1 MQLLESSYLGLR
13 TARLT
18 FRGEDSNVSVTLFP
32 MIHLGDAAFYE
43 AVYQDACSHD
53 VVLVEGVRSPVTTRV
68 TRSYRWISG
77 SKRLGLV
84 VQPKAPPQTDSA
96 ACLIHADL
104 SGEEFE
110 RHWRKVA
117 LATRLLLYALAPA
130 YALYQRWFGT
140 RESLA
145 KGHSLDDLPSRK
157 ETLSWTPEYSAL
169 SDAILAERDKR
180 LISVMAE
187 HLAAPDG
194 GPRRLAIVY
203 GARHMRAVI
212 KELSRRGFHCVASEW
227 MIVFALEGDPVAV
240 EVANDE

>member
-13 TARLT
+13 SARLT
-18 FRGEDSNVSVTLFP
+18 FASAGTDVSVTLFP
-32 MIHLGDAAFYE
+32 MVHLGDASFYE
-43 AVYQDACSHD
+43 AVYKDACAHD
-53 VVLVEGVRSPVTTRV
+53 IVLVEGVRSPVTIRV

-84 VQPKAPPQTDSA
+84 VQTKPPPQAESTA
-96 ACLIHADL
+96 RIVHADL

-117 LATRLLLYALAPA
+117 LPTRLLLYAVAPA

-157 ETLSWTPEYSAL
+157 ETLSWTPEFSAFG
-169 SDAILAERDKR
+169 DAVLAERDKH
-180 LISVMAE
+180 LISVLAE
-187 HLAAPDG
+187 HLVSPDG
-194 GPRRLAIVY
+194 SRRQLAIVY

-212 KELSRRGFHCVASEW
+212 RELARRGFHCVVSEW
-227 MIVFALEGDPVAV
+227 MTVFALEDDPVAV
-240 EVANDE
+240 EVAVDG